1 MQSNS
6 HEVTAEQQEIFD
18 YEPFGMVITAPAGCG
33 KTEALAYRARG
44 LLERYDFSGN
54 GRRLLIVSFTNQA
67 RDNINERLK
76 KYIGVKTLRKHVT
89 VCNFHGLA
97 SRIIRAHG
105 QLIGIGSDWSLA
117 NSDWVGREL
126 RAPGYNREDVNQAR
140 LAIRDGKLTCLTD
153 EEVKKKLE
161 GLPGRAGKIALSIEK
176 KRMNEKIISYDDQI
190 RVALWLL
197 GDPRVTELYRNHFF
211 AALVDE
217 FQDLTPQQLRF
228 VQALCGENI
237 TFAGDLAQSIYS
249 FAGGDVTFIQREIA
263 KSSSTQIKLLKSFR
277 SAPEVLN
284 TVNSLSSLTGSGHL
298 STAFPAHW
306 KSGGVAGSASFE
318 NENCEAE
325 WIVDMSKSILEHCPD
340 HRIGII
346 TRTGYRAL
354 TLKTTL
360 TESGVNYTDWGSGIF
375 SPEVAR
381 VLKNICSG
389 IQAKSCSSSFEILPY
404 IQQQAEISQVS
415 QTSELED
422 GCAWLLDQF
431 FQRNF
436 DLSEIHE
443 IEKRIAA
450 RRGNETIATIG
461 GVHCLTGH
469 AGKGQQFD
477 WVFVLGLEEGSIPD
491 YRAKNQESK
500 NEEARVLSV
509 MISRARIGVFCT
521 YIKEIRGHRKKPSRF
536 IKFLKKTPGFLCG
549 KESVEVWRRK
559 ADWSAIASM

>member
-1 MQSNS
+1 MQSKS
-6 HEVTAEQQEIFD
+6 HEVTAEQQKIFD

-76 KYIGVKTLRKHVT
+76 KYIGVKTLREHVT

-140 LAIRDGKLTCLTD
+140 LAIRDAKLTCLTD

-197 GDPRVTELYRNHFF
+197 DDPRVTALYRNHFF

-237 TFAGDLAQSIYS
+237 
-249 FAGGDVTFIQREIA
+249 
-263 KSSSTQIKLLKSFR
+263 
-277 SAPEVLN
+277 
-284 TVNSLSSLTGSGHL
+284 
-298 STAFPAHW
+298 
-306 KSGGVAGSASFE
+306 
-318 NENCEAE
+318 
-325 WIVDMSKSILEHCPD
+325 
-340 HRIGII
+340 
-346 TRTGYRAL
+346 
-354 TLKTTL
+354 
-360 TESGVNYTDWGSGIF
+360 
-375 SPEVAR
+375 
-381 VLKNICSG
+381 
-389 IQAKSCSSSFEILPY
+389 
-404 IQQQAEISQVS
+404 
-415 QTSELED
+415 
-422 GCAWLLDQF
+422 
-431 FQRNF
+431 
-436 DLSEIHE
+436 
-443 IEKRIAA
+443 
-450 RRGNETIATIG
+450 
-461 GVHCLTGH
+461 
-469 AGKGQQFD
+469 
-477 WVFVLGLEEGSIPD
+477 
-491 YRAKNQESK
+491 
-500 NEEARVLSV
+500 
-509 MISRARIGVFCT
+509 
-521 YIKEIRGHRKKPSRF
+521 
-536 IKFLKKTPGFLCG
+536 
-549 KESVEVWRRK
+549 
-559 ADWSAIASM
+559 